1 MAQKLILCEGAIGED
16 LLATGPLAAAIADG
30 FEVTSVSGYSARD
43 NRHIVAVLLKETVV
57 SAALFSPAPSS
68 FDETVDV
75 SLDCSTEGATI
86 YYTTDGSTPTSAST
100 PYNGPF
106 ELSATTTVKAIAIK
120 NGVSSPVSSKTF
132 TLTEAASNDPGT
144 QEET

>member
-1 MAQKLILCEGAIGED
+1 MAQKIILCEGRVGNDALMNVAVAKAIGE
-16 LLATGPLAAAIADG
+16 G
-30 FEVTSVSGYSARD
+30 FEVTAISGFCTQD
-43 NRHIVAVLLKETVV
+43 NKPMCFVLLTKTVV
-57 SAALFSPAPSS
+57 AAALFSPAPSS

-120 NGVSSPVSSKTF
+120 NGVSSAVSSKTF
-132 TLTEAASNDPGT
+132 TLAEAASNDQDT

>member
-1 MAQKLILCEGAIGED
+1 MAQKLILIEGIINKDALNHE
-16 LLATGPLAAAIADG
+16 PLARELAEG
-30 FEVTSVSGYSARD
+30 FEVSAISGFSTQD
-43 NRHIVAVLLKETVV
+43 NKHMCYVLLKETVV